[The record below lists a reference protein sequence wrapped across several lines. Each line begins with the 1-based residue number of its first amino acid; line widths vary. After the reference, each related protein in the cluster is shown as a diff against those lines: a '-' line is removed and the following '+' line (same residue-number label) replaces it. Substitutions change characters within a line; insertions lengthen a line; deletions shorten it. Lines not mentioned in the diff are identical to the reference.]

1 MLFNGEDLVLVV
13 IVQSGGPWIVRA
25 SLIYA
30 KASLLITWSLCITLW
45 KGLSFLRALN
55 STGDSSLSAWSVSP
69 VLLIRRLVSL
79 EQIIAVVIGVLTS
92 VSLEILFPERSSVP
106 RVGESVIDRLYTLKI
121 IGSLLLISALLRV
134 WLTSWL
140 TAFSLLIVVASP
152 LSFQLVFK
160 VGVSVLAI

>member
-13 IVQSGGPWIVRA
+13 IDQSGGPWIVRA

-30 KASLLITWSLCITLW
+30 KASLLITWSLCITLGE
-45 KGLSFLRALN
+45 GLPLLWAIN

-69 VLLIRRLVSL
+69 VLLIRRLISQ
-79 EQIIAVVIGVLTS
+79 EQITAVVIGVLTS

-106 RVGESVIDRLYTLKI
+106 RVRESVIDRLYTLKI
-121 IGSLLLISALLRV
+121 IGSLLLISTLLRV